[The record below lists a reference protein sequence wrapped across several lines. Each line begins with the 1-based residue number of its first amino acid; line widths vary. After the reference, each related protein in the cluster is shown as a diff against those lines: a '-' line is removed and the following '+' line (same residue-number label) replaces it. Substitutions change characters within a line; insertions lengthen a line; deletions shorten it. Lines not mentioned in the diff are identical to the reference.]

1 LSAPLASALR
11 RLYALTPR
19 GMRFGLDRVRR
30 AAQALGDVHRVGTY
44 VHVAGTNG
52 KGSTAAFVDQMA
64 REAGATVGLYT
75 SPHLCRFAERIRID
89 GQPVDDELLAACLE
103 RALAADGDLTFFEV
117 ATLAAL
123 LAFRERKVDLWVLE
137 VGLGGRLDA
146 TNMVEGTKAVTA
158 VTRIAFDHTDRLG
171 PTLAAIAREKAGILR
186 PGAPCVV
193 GRLHPDALAVVEEV
207 AAELGARVHEAT
219 GEEEAHLV
227 DLYPPSLPGLFQR
240 HNAMIAVAIG
250 RALGLPERAVAEG
263 LLGTQWPGRFEIVE
277 SPEGYVVLD
286 CAHNPDGAL
295 ALKNSLIGVGA
306 AFSRRQVALVFGAM
320 ADKNWRAMLDRLTP
334 VTGPRVYVE
343 PPGRAPVPAE
353 ELVAYLDGELAL
365 GVAEAIALARQR
377 VGRGGLVVITGS
389 IFLVGQ
395 ARALLLN
402 LPLDPPN
409 GL

>member
-1 LSAPLASALR
+1 MSAPLASALR

-19 GMRFGLDRVRR
+19 GMRFGLERVRR
-30 AAQALGDVHRVGTY
+30 AAQTLGDVHRVGPY

-64 REAGATVGLYT
+64 REGGATVGLFT
-75 SPHLCRFAERIRID
+75 SPHLCRFAERVRVDGEPID
-89 GQPVDDELLAACLE
+89 DDLLGACLE
-103 RALAADGDLTFFEV
+103 RALNADPDLTFFEV

-146 TNMVEGTKAVTA
+146 TNMVEGKPITVI
-158 VTRIAFDHTDRLG
+158 TRVAYDHTDRLG
-171 PTLAAIAREKAGILR
+171 PTLMAIAREKAGILR
-186 PGAPCVV
+186 PNAPCVV
-193 GRLHPDALAVVEEV
+193 GRLHPDVRAVVDEV
-207 AAELGARVHEAT
+207 AASVGAPVHEAT
-219 GEEEAHLV
+219 GEDEVRLV
-227 DLYPPSLPGLFQR
+227 DLHPPSLPGLFQR
-240 HNAMIAVAIG
+240 SNAMIAVAVG
-250 RALGLPERAVAEG
+250 RALNLPERAIAEG
-263 LLGTQWPGRFEIVE
+263 LLTTQWPGRFEILE

-334 VTGPRVYVE
+334 VTGPRIYVE
-343 PPGRAPVPAE
+343 PQGRTPARAE
-353 ELVAYLDGELAL
+353 DLVEYLDGEVAL
-365 GVAEAIALARQR
+365 GVPEALALARQK
-377 VGRGGLVVITGS
+377 VGRGGLVVVAGS
-389 IFLVGQ
+389 VFLAGQ
-395 ARALLLN
+395 ARAHLLN
-402 LPLDPPN
+402 LPLDPPV

>member
-1 LSAPLASALR
+1 MSARLPSTLQ
-11 RLYALTPR
+11 RLYALGPR
-19 GMRFGLDRVRR
+19 GMRFDLERVRR
-30 AAQALGDVHRVGTY
+30 AAQALGDLHRVGPY
-44 VHVAGTNG
+44 VHIGGTNG
-52 KGSTAAFVDQMA
+52 KGSTAAFVERMA

-75 SPHLCRFAERIRID
+75 SPHLCRFSERVRVD
-89 GQPVDDELLAACLE
+89 GDPVDDDLLADCLE
-103 RALAADGDLTFFEV
+103 RALAADAELTFFEV

-123 LAFRERKVDLWVLE
+123 AAFRERKVDLWVLE

-146 TNMVEGTKAVTA
+146 TNIVEGKATTA
-158 VTRIAFDHTDRLG
+158 ITRVAYDHTDRLG
-171 PTLAAIAREKAGILR
+171 PTLMAIAREKAGILR

-207 AAELGARVHEAT
+207 AAEIGARVHEAS
-219 GEEEAHLV
+219 GEDEAHVV
-227 DLYPPSLPGLFQR
+227 DLYPPSLPGVFQR
-240 HNAMIAVAIG
+240 SNAMVAVAIA
-250 RALGLPERAVAEG
+250 RALELPDRAIAEG
-263 LLGTQWPGRFEIVE
+263 LLDTQWPGRFEILE
-277 SPEGYVVLD
+277 TPEGYVVLD

-343 PPGRAPVPAE
+343 PQGRAPASAE
-353 ELVAYLDGELAL
+353 ELVAYLDGDVAL
-365 GVAEAIALARQR
+365 GVAEALALARQK
-377 VGRGGLVVITGS
+377 VGRGGLVVVAGS

-395 ARALLLN
+395 ARAHLLG
-402 LPLDPPN
+402 LPVDPPI